1 MHTVKN
7 ILRRYATWIAK
18 ALAPLGPWGV
28 FAIAAVD
35 GSLLGMPV
43 DAVVA
48 GYVYFDRPHFL
59 FYVLMASA
67 GSALGSLVLYAV
79 GYFGGEKV
87 LRKRIP
93 AERFAKIH
101 AAFEGNEFWA
111 LMLPAMLPPP
121 TPFKLIV
128 LAASA
133 FEMRLPNFLAA
144 IFAGRCVRFLILALL
159 TIKFGPEFVHLAGE
173 VIHEHAGWVLA
184 VVIIAAVGFLLWRRR
199 RARQTNKSPSPA
211 GEQAHRRPA
220 PLK

>member
-28 FAIAAVD
+28 FAIAALD

-59 FYVLMASA
+59 LYVLMASA

-133 FEMRLPNFLAA
+133 FEMRLPHFLAA

-199 RARQTNKSPSPA
+199 ARRKNKSASPA
-211 GEQAHRRPA
+211 GEQAQPRPA